1 MNDQYQHEAV
11 VEEGISLAE
20 LLKIVWKN
28 RILIALV
35 TIWVLV
41 LGIIYTYVVV
51 EPKYTAETAVTVQVD
66 PSATEVSEQS
76 AISIANALMATYRE
90 FIVTKLILNSV
101 IEDIPEISG
110 VSAAQLEN
118 MIQISSQ
125 TGVYI
130 IYIEVEHEVPEIAM
144 DIANQIIENSIEIA
158 NDPQKGFLFLQNKL
172 KMIYPADLPVNPS
185 SPNKILNI
193 VISFLIG
200 AILSLGIVFVKEMLN
215 NKFQSSEDVEKY
227 LKIRVIASVPG
238 VIKERKLVD

>member
-1 MNDQYQHEAV
+1 MNEQYEHEAV

-35 TIWVLV
+35 TIWVMV
-41 LGIIYTYVVV
+41 LGIIYTFVVV

-66 PSATEVSEQS
+66 PSAAEVSEQS

-101 IEDIPEISG
+101 IDDIPEIVG
-110 VSAAQLEN
+110 MSAAQLEN

-130 IYIEVEHEVPEIAM
+130 IYIEAEHEAPEIAM
-144 DIANQIIENSIEIA
+144 AIANQIVENSIEIA
-158 NDPQKGFLFLQNKL
+158 NDPQNGFLFLQNKL

-185 SPNKILNI
+185 SPNKILNV
-193 VISFLIG
+193 VISLLIG

-215 NKFQSSEDVEKY
+215 NKFQSSDDVEKY